1 MTIYALS
8 TGPGI
13 SGIAV
18 IRVSGKNTAEVDKKV
33 TGNKLP
39 NPREATRRKFNQ
51 INTNE
56 LIDEG
61 VLLWFP
67 GSNSYT
73 GEDLA

>member
-18 IRVSGKNTAEVDKKV
+18 IRVTGKKTKDVVKKI
-33 TGNKLP
+33 TGAKLP
-39 NPREATRRKFNQ
+39 NPRTATRRKFNY

-61 VLLWFP
+61 VL
-67 GSNSYT
+67 
-73 GEDLA
+73 

>member
-8 TGPGI
+8 SGPGL

-18 IRVSGKNTAEVDKKV
+18 IRVSGSKAKKV
-33 TGNKLP
+33 ITELTKGKFP
-39 NPREATRRKFNQ
+39 EPRIATLKKINN

-61 VLLWFP
+61 IIIWMRNK
-67 GSNSYT
+67 S
-73 GEDLA
+73 ACC